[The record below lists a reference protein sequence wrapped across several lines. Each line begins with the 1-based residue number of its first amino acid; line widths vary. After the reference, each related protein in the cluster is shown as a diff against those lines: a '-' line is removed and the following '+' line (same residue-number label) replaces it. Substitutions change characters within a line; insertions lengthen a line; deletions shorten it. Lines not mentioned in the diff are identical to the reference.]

1 VIRDERLVRATE
13 STEGSTPLTGIE
25 LVRCAPDRAIVIKNI
40 IKIGMARH
48 RRNLPQ
54 HLLRITSPFYSPNI
68 LPLTQ
73 AVQSKGS
80 LSNMLPHVG

>member
-1 VIRDERLVRATE
+1 MLAIATLL
-13 STEGSTPLTGIE
+13 S
-25 LVRCAPDRAIVIKNI
+25 
-40 IKIGMARH
+40 
-48 RRNLPQ
+48 LPQ

-73 AVQSKGS
+73 AVQSNGT